1 MKRKNVANR
10 ILTAVFGL
18 FTVSAVLKYH
28 YSGQLWIDMLF
39 VVSEAALI
47 GGIADWFAVTALFRR
62 PLGFPWHTELIPRN
76 RDRVIRSI
84 VDMVEQDLLS
94 AEAIKKRIA
103 DICFMNLF
111 IDWVENK
118 NGKTI
123 VGGFIAKAAQHFLE
137 NINIVHISERA
148 ERIVRGFLQQE
159 ITLPK
164 FESASQWA
172 LKQGRVEQLFLFML
186 DELSYVVA
194 KQSTLEAIYQ
204 YLDDVKEKK
213 TRSVAA
219 RLVLWLGEH
228 TDSVNTRD
236 AARALQQELSSL
248 LMELRDPD
256 HPVHVWAITRIAENI
271 KGLAGNPAFHQAFSD
286 WSANTIQQASLHEL
300 LARVVETAID
310 SLQTWTL
317 TSGNK
322 DARTYP
328 PLMQWVF
335 DQVESYWDGFKEDP
349 DIHYWVERY
358 AKKALFRLIDT
369 EHHMIGSIVQ
379 DALEEFDNRDLSE
392 FIEDKA
398 GEDLQWIRINGSI
411 VGGIVG
417 LLLFILLRFVY
428 DPIMV
433 PLIRN
438 WVL

>member
-1 MKRKNVANR
+1 MQRKNLANR
-10 ILTAVFGL
+10 ILTGVFCL
-18 FTVSAVLKYH
+18 FAIAAILKYH
-28 YSGQLWIDMLF
+28 YSGYIAVDMLF
-39 VVSEAALI
+39 IVSEAALI

-103 DICFMNLF
+103 DIRFMNLF

-123 VGGFIAKAAQHFLE
+123 VGGFTARAALHFLE
-137 NINIVHISERA
+137 NIDIAKLSSRA
-148 ERIVRGFLQQE
+148 ERIAVGYLQQQIIFPQLE
-159 ITLPK
+159 TV
-164 FESASQWA
+164 SQWA
-172 LKQGRVEQLFLFML
+172 LKQGRVEQLFQFML
-186 DELSYVVA
+186 DELCYVVGR
-194 KQSTLEAIYQ
+194 QSTFEAIYQ

-213 TRSVAA
+213 TKSVAA
-219 RLVLWLGEH
+219 RLILWLGEH
-228 TDSVNTRD
+228 TDSINTKD
-236 AARALQQELSSL
+236 AAHALQQELLSL
-248 LMELRDPD
+248 LTELRDPA
-256 HPVHVWAITRIAENI
+256 HPVHVWSVTRIAENI
-271 KGLAGNPAFHQAFSD
+271 SELARKPEFHQAFGA
-286 WSANTIQQASLHEL
+286 WSANTVQQVSLYDL
-300 LARVVETAID
+300 LARVVETATA
-310 SLQTWTL
+310 SLRTWSLSADGTDEKL
-317 TSGNK
+317 
-322 DARTYP
+322 YP

-335 DQVESYWDGFKEDP
+335 DQVEAYWDGFKQDP

-358 AKKALFRLIDT
+358 VQKALFRLIET
-369 EHHMIGSIVQ
+369 EHHLIGSIVQ

-417 LLLFILLRFVY
+417 LLLFMLLHFVY
-428 DPIMV
+428 HPIMV
-433 PLIRN
+433 PLIRS